1 MFYVKHCP
9 ETSPDRAFDR
19 QPGVGYKASVLENF
33 WMDARFDVIV
43 VGGGH
48 AGCEAA
54 AAAARMGARTAL
66 VTHRFATV
74 GAMSC
79 NPSIGGLGKGH
90 LVREIDALDGLMGR
104 VADAG
109 GIQFRVLN
117 RRKGPA
123 VRGPR
128 AQADRKLY
136 AAAMQQAIRATAN
149 LTVIEA
155 EVDDLTVAQHVT
167 GVRLAD
173 GRTFA
178 AGAVLLTTG
187 PLLRGLIHLGERQIP
202 AGGAGEA
209 PALGL
214 SRTLESAGF
223 ALGRLKTGTPPRL
236 DGSTIDWSAVEMQT
250 GDEPPGPFAMIT
262 ERIVTPQIECGITR
276 TTQATHDIIR
286 ANVHRSPMYSGQ
298 IKSRGPR
305 YCPSIEDKIVRFGER
320 DGHQIFLEPE
330 GLDDTT
336 VYPNGI
342 STSLPEDVQTA
353 LVTSIPGLERARIVR
368 PGYAI
373 EYDYVDPR
381 ELTSSL
387 ETKRLPG
394 LFLAGQINGT
404 TGYEEAAAQGL
415 VAGLNAVAR
424 AGEGAPIMFDRAE
437 GYLGVMIDDLV
448 TRGVTEPYRMF
459 TSRAEYRLTLRADNA
474 DQRLSDKG
482 IALGCVGP
490 ARAKVHRAK
499 MVQLD
504 AALTMTRELV
514 VTPSEAARH
523 GLALR
528 KDGQRR
534 SAFEV
539 LSYPDIG
546 IGDVARIWPSLAELP
561 PKIAEQLEIDAKY
574 EVYLSRQAADV
585 ESYRRDESVAL
596 PDDLDYA
603 ALPGLSN
610 EVRHKL
616 QTHRPRTIGHAGRID
631 GITPAALTLLV
642 AYLRRQGRK
651 SARGAVA

>member
-1 MFYVKHCP
+1 
-9 ETSPDRAFDR
+9 
-19 QPGVGYKASVLENF
+19 
-33 WMDARFDVIV
+33 MDTGFDVIV

-66 VTHRFATV
+66 VTQRFATV

-104 VADAG
+104 VADAA
-109 GIQFRVLN
+109 GIQFRLLN

-136 AAAMQQAIRATAN
+136 AAAMQAAIRRQAN
-149 LTVIEA
+149 VTVIEG
-155 EVDDLTVAQHVT
+155 EVEDLLTDDCVT

-173 GRTFA
+173 GRAYGTGA
-178 AGAVLLTTG
+178 AVLTTG
-187 PLLRGLIHLGERQIP
+187 TFLCGLIHIGDRQIP
-202 AGGAGEA
+202 AGRAGEA
-209 PALGL
+209 PATGL
-214 SRTLESAGF
+214 SRTLERVGF

-236 DGSTIDWSAVEMQT
+236 DGTTIDWPALEMQP
-250 GDEPPGPFAMIT
+250 GDEPPEPFSTLTDHIAN
-262 ERIVTPQIECGITR
+262 RQIQCAITR
-276 TTQATHDIIR
+276 TNAVTHAIIR
-286 ANVHRSPMYSGQ
+286 DNVHRSPMYSGQ
-298 IKSRGPR
+298 IKGRGPR

-342 STSLPEDVQTA
+342 STSLPEDVQRA
-353 LVTSIPGLERARIVR
+353 LVASIPGLEHACIVR

-373 EYDYVDPR
+373 EYDHVDPR
-381 ELTSSL
+381 ELHPSL
-387 ETKRLPG
+387 ETKRLSG

-415 VAGLNAVAR
+415 IAGLNAAAR
-424 AGEGAPIMFDRAE
+424 AAGGTPIVFDRAE
-437 GYLGVMIDDLV
+437 GYLGVMVDDLV

-474 DQRLSDKG
+474 DQRLTDRG
-482 IALGCVGP
+482 IALGCVGSERS
-490 ARAKVHRAK
+490 RAHQAK
-499 MVQLD
+499 M
-504 AALTMTRELV
+504 AAISTARSMARTLTL
-514 VTPSEAARH
+514 TPNEAGRH
-523 GLALR
+523 GLELR
-528 KDGQRR
+528 KDGHRR
-534 SAFEV
+534 SAFEL
-539 LSYPDIG
+539 LSYPAVG
-546 IGDVARIWPSLAELP
+546 IGDLARIWPCLGELDR
-561 PKIAEQLEIDAKY
+561 KIAEQVEIDAKY
-574 EVYLSRQAADV
+574 SVYLSRQAADV
-585 ESYRRDESVAL
+585 ESYRRDESLVL
-596 PDDLDYA
+596 SIDIDYS

-616 QTHRPRTIGHAGRID
+616 QAHRPRTIGQASRID
-631 GITPAALTLLV
+631 GITPAALVLLV
-642 AYLRRQGRK
+642 AHMRRQDRRPDRK
-651 SARGAVA
+651 ISRGAA